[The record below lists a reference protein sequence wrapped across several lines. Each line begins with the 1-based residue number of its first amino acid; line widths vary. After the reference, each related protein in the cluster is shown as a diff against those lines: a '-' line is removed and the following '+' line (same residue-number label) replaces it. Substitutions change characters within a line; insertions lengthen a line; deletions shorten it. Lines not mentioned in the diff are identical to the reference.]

1 MPRRAAT
8 TGFPSSGRRPAAG
21 TSAGRWRGIVAVAAG
36 LLVAATML
44 PGCSSKPARKKGKSK
59 AAAARAREEKP
70 LLEEAAVAETPSEG
84 TPVAAPERPPDAP
97 EGDRRD
103 APSTDAAPP
112 SEPEAGANAP
122 PGADTPPEDAASAEP
137 APADASPPAG
147 SLDDGLGANLPRDAD
162 RPVSPLVDPETAIV
176 LDGGRIEV
184 SSPKGWTRAPRSQN
198 YLVRYQPTARKSIP
212 SIVVTVEPAP
222 AGVETVTK
230 KNQADLVAAITA
242 RLAVDFP
249 AGGGVKVIKKPAA
262 AALGPH
268 AGVAWAVPGSAK
280 IDGLTETIDR
290 FAWGVV
296 LGGRLYVVEAR
307 GPRAKLDDEAKAR
320 AKAVASTLFRPAD
333 APSGN
338 PETVLPSGPP
348 AVPGE

>member
-8 TGFPSSGRRPAAG
+8 TGFPSPGRRPAAG
-21 TSAGRWRGIVAVAAG
+21 TSAGRWRWVVAAVAG
-36 LLVAATML
+36 LLVGATIL
-44 PGCSSKPARKKGKSK
+44 PGCSSKPVRKKGKSK
-59 AAAARAREEKP
+59 ASVARAREEKP
-70 LLEEAAVAETPSEG
+70 LLEEATVAETPSEG
-84 TPVAAPERPPDAP
+84 TPGDAPERRPDTPEEDIPAAPPS
-97 EGDRRD
+97 G
-103 APSTDAAPP
+103 DAAP
-112 SEPEAGANAP
+112 SEPEAGTNGP
-122 PGADTPPEDAASAEP
+122 PGTDTPPEDAASAES
-137 APADASPPAG
+137 APADASPAPG
-147 SLDDGLGANLPRDAD
+147 SLDDGLGTSPPRDAD
-162 RPVSPLVDPETAIV
+162 RPVSPLIDPDTAIV

-222 AGVETVTK
+222 AGLETVTK
-230 KNQADLVAAITA
+230 KNQADLVAAISA

-262 AALGPH
+262 AALGRHP
-268 AGVAWAVPGSAK
+268 GVAWAVPGSAK

-290 FAWGVV
+290 FSWGVV

-333 APSGN
+333 APEGH
-338 PETVLPSGPP
+338 PEPAS
-348 AVPGE
+348 AVPSE